1 MGQNGSIELVR
12 CVNQNIGVLFL
23 LSCLVTAKS
32 TIIAYLT
39 M

>member
-12 CVNQNIGVLFL
+12 CVNQNISVSFL
-23 LSCLVTAKS
+23 LSCLVTAES
-32 TIIAYLT
+32 TIIAYST